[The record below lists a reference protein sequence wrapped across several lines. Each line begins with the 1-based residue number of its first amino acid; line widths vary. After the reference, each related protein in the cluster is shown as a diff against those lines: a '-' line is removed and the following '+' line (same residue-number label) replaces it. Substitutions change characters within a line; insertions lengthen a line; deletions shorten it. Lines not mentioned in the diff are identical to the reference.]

1 MKNGPLTRCAKQA
14 LTRSTPVLIKNPLS
28 SCGDCPL
35 AQNYRGRGGMTLRLE
50 HDGKV
55 YGLLTV
61 SIPIELI
68 PYPEEQELLEDVAGD
83 MDIAPKPTW
92 VYCRGCRIRYKGKD
106 AILVNAMDITRFKEL
121 EHLLG
126 IQDKMAS
133 LGHVAAGI
141 AHEIRNPLS
150 GINIYLNT
158 LERIY
163 DRADSLDMVGE
174 ILEKLQS
181 ASGRIESVIKRVMD
195 FSKPSAPNLVWKDL
209 NEPIEEAV
217 SLSSVTLRKRG
228 IQLESALAQD
238 LPPCL
243 VDRQLIEEAVLNLI
257 INAAEA
263 MKNASGDKKINIT
276 SSLENDSVIVMV
288 SDSGPGVPM
297 QFKEAIFD
305 PFYTTKEDSTGIGL
319 SIARRIITDHGGSL
333 ECTESQWG
341 GAQFTVILP
350 LNSGADSK

>member
-1 MKNGPLTRCAKQA
+1 
-14 LTRSTPVLIKNPLS
+14 
-28 SCGDCPL
+28 
-35 AQNYRGRGGMTLRLE
+35 
-50 HDGKV
+50 
-55 YGLLTV
+55 
-61 SIPIELI
+61 
-68 PYPEEQELLEDVAGD
+68 
-83 MDIAPKPTW
+83 
-92 VYCRGCRIRYKGKD
+92 
-106 AILVNAMDITRFKEL
+106 LVNAMDITRFKEL